1 MLSTIRRTDPISKIK
16 ESSRLSENF
25 PSRLTFGKRFHYF
38 PSVPYSLPIRQTYST
53 CRTANSFLRLLS
65 DHRLYTTCS
74 STADRLTARI
84 WQRLN
89 LLVGSRIDPYLF
101 HRNNYTPRSIPFTIF
116 SWSTT
121 IPTYLIQ
128 KDDSYTA
135 YIARDDFYNTSPPT
149 RSLFELSIPRRL
161 HIDSVQSKTTH
172 AKENYYIYHRPFPTV
187 CKPRLFSLS
196 YVLSSARRG
205 KNKSAFLGCWK
216 NSIRRGW
223 SGETIDRDSVQ
234 RRRRVRTAQ
243 SEPEEFRRLDISS
256 DDHPAR
262 SGRPINRQ
270 DLADRPWEK
279 FASPHASSR
288 SIDFIVGARRCIW
301 CGKISRYSPHLLF
314 PFLYLL
320 SIDGSNF
327 NRFSFSRNHL
337 YYRHFGTVYRWMY
350 ENFYFAIKIR
360 DPLIV
365 TREQIYVL
373 DWFCF
378 VEQWDERDWRII
390 KPSADKR
397 YSWEKQWGDIL
408 FRSIANRF
416 WTDIKIYGSSLFH
429 SDFAPSS
436 HQLETS
442 FYFPGCIKK
451 IVCETVVY

>member
-1 MLSTIRRTDPISKIK
+1 M
-16 ESSRLSENF
+16 
-25 PSRLTFGKRFHYF
+25 
-38 PSVPYSLPIRQTYST
+38 PYSLPIRQTYST

-74 STADRLTARI
+74 STGGRLTARI

-101 HRNNYTPRSIPFTIF
+101 HRNNYTLRSIPFTIF

-135 YIARDDFYNTSPPT
+135 YIARDDFYNTRPRPDPYSSSPFHDDYTST
-149 RSLFELSIPRRL
+149 RSNLKRPTQRKIITYT
-161 HIDSVQSKTTH
+161 IDRFQPCV
-172 AKENYYIYHRPFPTV
+172 NRD
-187 CKPRLFSLS
+187 FSLS
-196 YVLSSARRG
+196 LTCYRQRGEEKTKVPFLDVGKIRYEEDGRERR
-205 KNKSAFLGCWK
+205 
-216 NSIRRGW
+216 SI
-223 SGETIDRDSVQ
+223 DSVQ

-270 DLADRPWEK
+270 DLAGGDRPWEK

-301 CGKISRYSPHLLF
+301 CGKISYSPHLLF

-337 YYRHFGTVYRWMY
+337 YYRHFGTINRWMY

-365 TREQIYVL
+365 TREQIYMCL

>member
-1 MLSTIRRTDPISKIK
+1 MKNDSITFPLCRIVCLYARPI
-16 ESSRLSENF
+16 
-25 PSRLTFGKRFHYF
+25 
-38 PSVPYSLPIRQTYST
+38 
-53 CRTANSFLRLLS
+53 
-65 DHRLYTTCS
+65 
-74 STADRLTARI
+74 
-84 WQRLN
+84 
-89 LLVGSRIDPYLF
+89 LLVGPRIASCDFCPTTVFTLLAQAQPAVWPHVSDSVSTYLLD
-101 HRNNYTPRSIPFTIF
+101 HV
-116 SWSTT
+116 STRT
-121 IPTYLIQ
+121 SSTVITTRRVRYHLRYFLDQRPSYPTYLIQ

-172 AKENYYIYHRPFPTV
+172 AKENYYIYDRPFPTV

-196 YVLSSARRG
+196 YVLSSQHGEEKTKVPFLDVGKIRYEEDGRERR
-205 KNKSAFLGCWK
+205 
-216 NSIRRGW
+216 SI
-223 SGETIDRDSVQ
+223 DSVQ

-270 DLADRPWEK
+270 DLAGEDRPWEK

-301 CGKISRYSPHLLF
+301 CGKISYSPHLLF

-337 YYRHFGTVYRWMY
+337 YYRHFGTINRWMY

>member
-1 MLSTIRRTDPISKIK
+1 MENDSITFPPCRIVCLYARPI
-16 ESSRLSENF
+16 
-25 PSRLTFGKRFHYF
+25 
-38 PSVPYSLPIRQTYST
+38 
-53 CRTANSFLRLLS
+53 
-65 DHRLYTTCS
+65 
-74 STADRLTARI
+74 
-84 WQRLN
+84 
-89 LLVGSRIDPYLF
+89 LLVGPRIASCDFCPTTVFTLLAQAQPTVWPHVSDSVSTYLLD
-101 HRNNYTPRSIPFTIF
+101 HVSIRT
-116 SWSTT
+116 SSTVIT
-121 IPTYLIQ
+121 TRRVRYHLRYFLDQRPSYPTYLIQ

-135 YIARDDFYNTSPPT
+135 YIARDDFYNTRPRPDPYSSSPFHDDYTST
-149 RSLFELSIPRRL
+149 RSNLKRPTQRKIITYT
-161 HIDSVQSKTTH
+161 IDRFQPCVNQD
-172 AKENYYIYHRPFPTV
+172 
-187 CKPRLFSLS
+187 FSLS
-196 YVLSSARRG
+196 LTCYRQRGEEKTKVPFLDVGKIRYEEDGRERR
-205 KNKSAFLGCWK
+205 
-216 NSIRRGW
+216 SI
-223 SGETIDRDSVQ
+223 DSVQ

-270 DLADRPWEK
+270 DLAGGDRPWEK

>member
-1 MLSTIRRTDPISKIK
+1 M
-16 ESSRLSENF
+16 
-25 PSRLTFGKRFHYF
+25 
-38 PSVPYSLPIRQTYST
+38 PYSLPIRQTYST

-74 STADRLTARI
+74 STGGRLTARI

-101 HRNNYTPRSIPFTIF
+101 HRNNYTLRSIPFTIF

-121 IPTYLIQ
+121 ILPYLSDPKGWFLYCLHSKGRFLQ
-128 KDDSYTA
+128 Y
-135 YIARDDFYNTSPPT
+135 SPPT

-172 AKENYYIYHRPFPTV
+172 AKENYYIYDRPFPTV
-187 CKPRLFSLS
+187 CKPRLFSFS
-196 YVLSSARRG
+196 YVLSSQRGEEKTKVPFLDVGKIRYEEDGRERR
-205 KNKSAFLGCWK
+205 
-216 NSIRRGW
+216 SI
-223 SGETIDRDSVQ
+223 DSVQ

-270 DLADRPWEK
+270 DLAGGDRPWEK

-301 CGKISRYSPHLLF
+301 CGKISYSPHLLF

-337 YYRHFGTVYRWMY
+337 YYRHFGTINRWMY

-365 TREQIYVL
+365 TREQIYMCL

-442 FYFPGCIKK
+442 FYFPGCNKEDCLWNGRLLEESTQNS
-451 IVCETVVY
+451 VEEY

>member
-101 HRNNYTPRSIPFTIF
+101 HRNNYTLRSIPFTIF

-172 AKENYYIYHRPFPTV
+172 AKENYYIYDRPFPTV

-196 YVLSSARRG
+196 YVLSSQHG
-205 KNKSAFLGCWK
+205 EEKTKVPFL
-216 NSIRRGW
+216 
-223 SGETIDRDSVQ
+223 DV
-234 RRRRVRTAQ
+234 
-243 SEPEEFRRLDISS
+243 
-256 DDHPAR
+256 
-262 SGRPINRQ
+262 
-270 DLADRPWEK
+270 
-279 FASPHASSR
+279 
-288 SIDFIVGARRCIW
+288 
-301 CGKISRYSPHLLF
+301 GKIRYEE
-314 PFLYLL
+314 
-320 SIDGSNF
+320 DG
-327 NRFSFSRNHL
+327 
-337 YYRHFGTVYRWMY
+337 
-350 ENFYFAIKIR
+350 
-360 DPLIV
+360 
-365 TREQIYVL
+365 RE
-373 DWFCF
+373 
-378 VEQWDERDWRII
+378 R
-390 KPSADKR
+390 
-397 YSWEKQWGDIL
+397 
-408 FRSIANRF
+408 RSIAIRSNEGDVSGQLNRSQKNF
-416 WTDIKIYGSSLFH
+416 AGSTSPPMIILL
-429 SDFAPSS
+429 APGG
-436 HQLETS
+436 Q
-442 FYFPGCIKK
+442 
-451 IVCETVVY
+451 

>member
-1 MLSTIRRTDPISKIK
+1 MKNDSITFPPCGIVCLYARPI
-16 ESSRLSENF
+16 
-25 PSRLTFGKRFHYF
+25 
-38 PSVPYSLPIRQTYST
+38 
-53 CRTANSFLRLLS
+53 
-65 DHRLYTTCS
+65 
-74 STADRLTARI
+74 
-84 WQRLN
+84 
-89 LLVGSRIDPYLF
+89 LLVGPRIASCDFCPTTVFTLLAQAQPAVWPHVSDSVSTYLLD
-101 HRNNYTPRSIPFTIF
+101 HV
-116 SWSTT
+116 STRT
-121 IPTYLIQ
+121 SSTVITTRRVRYHLRYFLDQRPSYPTYLIQ

-135 YIARDDFYNTSPPT
+135 YIARDDFYNTRPRPDPYSSSPFHDDYTST
-149 RSLFELSIPRRL
+149 RSNLKRPTQRKIITYT
-161 HIDSVQSKTTH
+161 IDRFQPCVNQD
-172 AKENYYIYHRPFPTV
+172 
-187 CKPRLFSLS
+187 FSLS
-196 YVLSSARRG
+196 LTCYRQRGEEKTKVPFLDVGKIRYEEDGRERR
-205 KNKSAFLGCWK
+205 
-216 NSIRRGW
+216 SI
-223 SGETIDRDSVQ
+223 DSVQ

-270 DLADRPWEK
+270 DLAGGDRPWEK

>member
-1 MLSTIRRTDPISKIK
+1 MKNDSITFPLCRIVCLYARPI
-16 ESSRLSENF
+16 
-25 PSRLTFGKRFHYF
+25 
-38 PSVPYSLPIRQTYST
+38 
-53 CRTANSFLRLLS
+53 
-65 DHRLYTTCS
+65 
-74 STADRLTARI
+74 
-84 WQRLN
+84 
-89 LLVGSRIDPYLF
+89 LLVGPRIASCDFCPTTVFTLLAQAQAAVWPHVSDSVSTYLLD
-101 HRNNYTPRSIPFTIF
+101 HV
-116 SWSTT
+116 STRT
-121 IPTYLIQ
+121 SSTVITTRCVRYHLRYFLDQRPSYPTYLIQ

-135 YIARDDFYNTSPPT
+135 YIARDDFYNTRPRPDPYSSSPFHDDYTST
-149 RSLFELSIPRRL
+149 RSNLKRPTQRKIITYT
-161 HIDSVQSKTTH
+161 IDRFQPCVNQD
-172 AKENYYIYHRPFPTV
+172 
-187 CKPRLFSLS
+187 FSLS
-196 YVLSSARRG
+196 LTCYRQRGEEKTKVPFLDVGKIRYEEDGRERR
-205 KNKSAFLGCWK
+205 
-216 NSIRRGW
+216 SI
-223 SGETIDRDSVQ
+223 DSVQ

-270 DLADRPWEK
+270 DLAGGDRPWEK

-301 CGKISRYSPHLLF
+301 CGKISYSPHLLF

-337 YYRHFGTVYRWMY
+337 YYRHFGTINRWMY

-365 TREQIYVL
+365 TREQIYMCL

>member
-1 MLSTIRRTDPISKIK
+1 MKNDSITFPLCRIVCLYARPI
-16 ESSRLSENF
+16 
-25 PSRLTFGKRFHYF
+25 
-38 PSVPYSLPIRQTYST
+38 
-53 CRTANSFLRLLS
+53 
-65 DHRLYTTCS
+65 
-74 STADRLTARI
+74 
-84 WQRLN
+84 
-89 LLVGSRIDPYLF
+89 LLVGPRIASCDFCPTTVFTLLAQAQAAVWPHVSDSVSTYLLD
-101 HRNNYTPRSIPFTIF
+101 HV
-116 SWSTT
+116 STRT
-121 IPTYLIQ
+121 SSTVITTRRVRYHLRYFLDQRPSYPTYLIQ

-172 AKENYYIYHRPFPTV
+172 AKENYYIYDRPFPTV

-196 YVLSSARRG
+196 YVLSSQHGEEKTKVPFLDVGKIRYEEDGRERR
-205 KNKSAFLGCWK
+205 
-216 NSIRRGW
+216 SI
-223 SGETIDRDSVQ
+223 DSVQ

-270 DLADRPWEK
+270 DLAGGDRPWEK

-442 FYFPGCIKK
+442 FYFPGCNKEDCLWNGRLLEESTQNS
-451 IVCETVVY
+451 VEEY

>member
-1 MLSTIRRTDPISKIK
+1 M
-16 ESSRLSENF
+16 
-25 PSRLTFGKRFHYF
+25 
-38 PSVPYSLPIRQTYST
+38 
-53 CRTANSFLRLLS
+53 
-65 DHRLYTTCS
+65 
-74 STADRLTARI
+74 
-84 WQRLN
+84 
-89 LLVGSRIDPYLF
+89 VGRDD
-101 HRNNYTPRSIPFTIF
+101 RSIR
-116 SWSTT
+116 SNEGDVSGQ
-121 IPTYLIQ
+121 LNRSQ
-128 KDDSYTA
+128 KN
-135 YIARDDFYNTSPPT
+135 F
-149 RSLFELSIPRRL
+149 
-161 HIDSVQSKTTH
+161 
-172 AKENYYIYHRPFPTV
+172 
-187 CKPRLFSLS
+187 
-196 YVLSSARRG
+196 G
-205 KNKSAFLGCWK
+205 G
-216 NSIRRGW
+216 
-223 SGETIDRDSVQ
+223 
-234 RRRRVRTAQ
+234 
-243 SEPEEFRRLDISS
+243 ISS

-270 DLADRPWEK
+270 DLAGGDRPWEK